1 MIQSWRESFR
11 PIIAAVLREHP
22 EDTPERRK
30 ALREAWPA
38 GERAHNPYKI
48 WLDEIARQ
56 TGRKP
61 PLGPRP
67 PRNGPVPGQG
77 RLF

>member
-1 MIQSWRESFR
+1 MCSRREHYR

-22 EDTPERRK
+22 EDTPARRK
-30 ALREAWPA
+30 ALRDAYPA
-38 GERAHNPYKI
+38 GPRAHHPYKI

-61 PLGPRP
+61 PLGARP
-67 PRNGPVPGQG
+67 YNGPVPGQG
-77 RLF
+77 SLL

>member
-1 MIQSWRESFR
+1 MSKSWREHFI

-22 EDTPERRK
+22 ADGQERRK

-38 GERAHNPYKI
+38 SERAHHPYKI
-48 WLDEIARQ
+48 WLDEISRQ

-61 PLGPRP
+61 PLRIRP
-67 PRNGPVPGQG
+67 NKGTVPGQG